1 MKKLTALI
9 LCIAITAGA
18 LCACG
23 GGEAATNEVRV
34 AYFPNI
40 THAQALYM
48 KDQGIFEKALG
59 DEYSVK
65 WTAFNAGPAEVEA
78 LFAGEIDL
86 GYIGPV
92 PAINANVK
100 SHGDVIIIANACDA
114 GAVLLKS
121 ADSDIKSVADLDGK
135 KVSVPQLGNTQHLSL
150 LDLLSENGLKPVSE
164 GGTVD
169 IVEVENADVQT
180 MFDNGSISAAIVPE
194 PWGSIL
200 EDKCGAKVVLDYDE
214 IMAGGNYPT
223 AVIVVRKDFMEANP
237 EIVKAFVQAHL
248 DATEYINAQ
257 SGEAIDIICRQ
268 IEEATGKTYEASVID
283 SAFSRLNITADI
295 AGDALGEFAKVGVS
309 QGFIATEPDE
319 GYVDTG
325 ILKSLEQR

>member
-1 MKKLTALI
+1 MKKLIALV
-9 LCIAITAGA
+9 LCIAITSGV
-18 LCACG
+18 LCSCG
-23 GGEAATNEVRV
+23 GGEAASNEVRI

-48 KDQGIFEKALG
+48 KDRQTLEKALG
-59 DEYSVK
+59 DEFSVN

-78 LFAGEIDL
+78 LFAGEIDI

-100 SHGDVIIIANACDA
+100 SDGDVVIIANACDA

-121 ADSDIKSVADLDGK
+121 ADSDIESVADLDGK

-150 LDLLSENGLKPVSE
+150 LDLLAENGLKPVSE

-200 EDKCGAKVVLDYDE
+200 EDKCGAEVVLDYDE
-214 IMAGGNYPT
+214 IMAGGDYPT
-223 AVIVVRKDFMEANP
+223 AVVVVRKEFLEANP
-237 EIVKAFVQAHL
+237 DVVEAFLQAHL
-248 DATEYINAQ
+248 DATEYINTQGKDAV
-257 SGEAIDIICRQ
+257 DIVCGQ

-283 SAFSRLNITADI
+283 SAFSRLNITSDI
-295 AGDALGEFAKVGVS
+295 AEDALDEFARIGIE
-309 QGFIATEPDE
+309 QGFVATEPDE
-319 GYVDTG
+319 GYVDTT

>member
-9 LCIAITAGA
+9 LCIAMTLGA
-18 LCACG
+18 LCSCG
-23 GGEAATNEVRV
+23 GGEESSNEVRV

-40 THAQALYM
+40 THAQALYI
-48 KDQGIFEKALG
+48 KDRGMLEEALG

-100 SHGDVIIIANACDA
+100 SNGDVVIIANACDA

-121 ADSDIKSVADLDGK
+121 ADSDIESVADLDGK

-150 LDLLSENGLKPVSE
+150 LDLLDDYGLKPVSE

-180 MFDNGSISAAIVPE
+180 MFDSGSISAAIVPE

-200 EDKCGAKVVLDYDE
+200 EDKCGARIVLDYDE

-223 AVIVVRKDFMEANP
+223 AVVVVRKDFMEANP
-237 EIVKAFVQAHL
+237 EIVEAFVKVHL
-248 DATEYINAQ
+248 DATEYINA
-257 SGEAIDIICRQ
+257 EKEKAADIICGQ
-268 IEEATGKTYEASVID
+268 IEEATGKAYEASVID
-283 SAFSRLNITADI
+283 SAFARLNITADI
-295 AGDALGEFAKVGVS
+295 AENALEEFAKVGVS

>member
-1 MKKLTALI
+1 M
-9 LCIAITAGA
+9 
-18 LCACG
+18 
-23 GGEAATNEVRV
+23 
-34 AYFPNI
+34 
-40 THAQALYM
+40 
-48 KDQGIFEKALG
+48 
-59 DEYSVK
+59 
-65 WTAFNAGPAEVEA
+65 
-78 LFAGEIDL
+78 
-86 GYIGPV
+86 

-223 AVIVVRKDFMEANP
+223 AVVVVRKDFMEANP
-237 EIVKAFVQAHL
+237 EIVKAFLQAHL

-295 AGDALGEFAKVGVS
+295 SGDALDEFAKVGVS
-309 QGFIATEPDE
+309 QGFVATEPDE